1 MGEIDLE
8 ESEFKLVL
16 ELLEEWKQ
24 KGSSKKQLHAVFC
37 TEGLV
42 IDTDNV
48 CVDIQNK
55 DFYGYNIKAGY
66 HILLFCKGNTIRIK
80 CSQPRGIGK

>member
-8 ESEFKLVL
+8 VPEFKLVG
-16 ELLEEWKQ
+16 ELLEERKLMF
-24 KGSSKKQLHAVFC
+24 S
-37 TEGLV
+37 TECLV
-42 IDTDNV
+42 INTDNV
-48 CVDIQNK
+48 CLEIQNK

-80 CSQPRGIGK
+80 CSQTRGIGK

>member
-24 KGSSKKQLHAVFC
+24 EGSSKKATSVFSIEC
-37 TEGLV
+37 LV
-42 IDTDNV
+42 INTDNV
-48 CVDIQNK
+48 CLEIQNK
-55 DFYGYNIKAGY
+55 DFYGYNIKPGY